1 MPTRRRVAVAL
12 CVGLAL
18 VGTAAGVRAEPQAPP
33 AVAQAGPGPERAQA
47 RIAVLPFQVFSARPQ
62 GYLEQ
67 SLADLL
73 TTRLEASG
81 RVQVLE
87 SSAVRESVVAHA
99 GERTD
104 ATVRRIARDVRADQV
119 VAGSLTELAGRYSLD
134 VKVVPRTDTAATR
147 TLVFTAESEQELLD
161 RVNELADRVL
171 EVAGGAPAQGQIAE
185 VRIEGV
191 SEELAAELPQRL
203 RLRRGA
209 SYESSAAR
217 EDLRT
222 LREVPGIAAAD
233 VDTERGPQ
241 GVVVIYRLVPSERLM
256 PASPLEKPGDVVA
269 DVQVRGNRRIEANA
283 IKARVATKP
292 GQAFNPET
300 VASDVREVYGLGFFR
315 NVRVVTER
323 GPKGRVLIFEVEENP
338 VVRQVTVTGNE
349 NIESEKI
356 RDTLT
361 LTTGS
366 TLDYPLLFENRERV
380 EALYRAQG
388 YYLARVTHRIEEL
401 SGEAVSIDFEV
412 SEGEKLPLD
421 SIQFEGN
428 QHFSQ
433 EDLEDSLKTKRRRW
447 YSIVTKYLDKSGT
460 YSEPVFIQDLQKV
473 NEKYTNEGFIQAE
486 VGDPQVTV
494 VKDDS
499 GKDALAVRV
508 EIREGPQYRV
518 GQVDVQGDP
527 SLDEA
532 ALRERIRLKEGEVFN
547 RSSLTADVEDLE
559 RYYTDRGFFYA
570 SVSPR
575 TSLEESDLTVDVAF
589 DVKKGDLHF
598 IREIDVTGNTNTVDE
613 VIRRE
618 MRVVEGQLYSA
629 RQVNR
634 SRDRVKRLGFFEDV
648 EFEAK
653 ATDYQEQLD
662 LDLKVVERPTGSL
675 SFGVGFSTQDRLVV
689 SGSVSQSN
697 LFGRGYGVQA
707 VVDYGSR
714 NSQFYLS
721 FYNPYLFGSEFS
733 LRTTAFRTDLEYIDF
748 EQTELGVEFSLGHD
762 LNEEG
767 TARGNLRYSY
777 ATRDIERLTDENAAS
792 MIFRELLSD
801 DNSTSLFGVSWISD
815 TRDDF
820 VAPKSGHIYGANVEY
835 AGLGGFANFLRLEGR
850 ALWFVQPPDW
860 FPTWFPFRD
869 DSTFVFGLRGGYTL
883 PFNSISDYSFDVPTG
898 PEFPGS
904 EVQFINNIDEDLEL
918 PLSERYFLGGLG
930 SYQLRGYR
938 ARSVGPRRAILQRSG
953 AFGLGNAFFPVGRT
967 FAFRD
972 ENGALIPDAFCN
984 DQRNVFGNQG
994 DGDGECNS
1002 LDDTDIDDFDDLDET
1017 DVIGGNKFISATFE
1031 YRFPVSKELGL
1042 VGIVFLDMGNA
1053 FDETQSI
1060 FDVGEFRF
1068 GTGIGALWFS
1078 PFGPLQAFVGFPLN
1092 KLEVEDS
1099 TTFEFSVGGAAY

>member
-1 MPTRRRVAVAL
+1 VLGLPRGRRVAVAL
-12 CVGLAL
+12 VTWLAL
-18 VGTAAGVRAEPQAPP
+18 AAGAPGSHAQPAPP
-33 AVAQAGPGPERAQA
+33 AGGEP

-81 RVQVLE
+81 RVRVLE
-87 SSAVRESVVAHA
+87 AAAVRESVVAHA
-99 GERTD
+99 GERTE
-104 ATVRRIARDVRADQV
+104 ATVRRIARDVGADQV

-134 VKVVPRTDTAATR
+134 VKVVPAEEEAPAR
-147 TLVFTAESEQELLD
+147 TLVFTAEGEPQLLD

-171 EVAGGAPAQGQIAE
+171 EVAGGASPAGQVAE
-185 VRIEGV
+185 VRVEGV
-191 SEELAAELPQRL
+191 DEALAAELPKRL

-209 SYESSAAR
+209 TYESSSAR

-233 VDTERGPQ
+233 VETERGPQ
-241 GVVVIYRLVPSERLM
+241 GVVVTYRLVPAERLI
-256 PASPLEKPGDVVA
+256 PAASLEKPGDVVA

-283 IKARVATKP
+283 IKARVGTKP
-292 GQAFNPET
+292 GQPYNPAT
-300 VASDVREVYGLGFFR
+300 VAADVREIYGLGFFR
-315 NVRVVTER
+315 NVRVLEQKA
-323 GPKGRVLIFEVEENP
+323 PSGRVLVFEVEENP

-349 NIESEKI
+349 NIDGDKI

-388 YYLARVTHRIEEL
+388 YYLARVTHRIEEI
-401 SGEAVSIDFEV
+401 SADAVSIDFEV
-412 SEGEKLPLD
+412 NEGEKLPLD
-421 SIQFEGN
+421 RIRFEGN

-433 EDLEDSLKTKRRRW
+433 EDLEDALKTRRRRW
-447 YSIVTKYLDKSGT
+447 YSPVTKYLDKSGT
-460 YSEPVFIQDLQKV
+460 YSEPVFIQDLQKL
-473 NEKYTNEGFIQAE
+473 NEKYTDDGYIQVE
-486 VGDPQVTV
+486 IGDPRVTV
-494 VKDDS
+494 VEDDR
-499 GKDALAVRV
+499 GNDALAVEV
-508 EIREGPQYRV
+508 EIREGLQYRV
-518 GQVDVQGDP
+518 GSVDVQGDP
-527 SLDEA
+527 SLDLD
-532 ALRERIRLKEGEVFN
+532 ALRERVRLKEGDVFN

-575 TSLEESDLTVDVAF
+575 TRLEESDLTVDVDF
-589 DVKKGDLHF
+589 DVQKGDLHF

-618 MRVVEGQLYSA
+618 MRVVEGQLYTA
-629 RQVNR
+629 RGVNR

-675 SFGVGFSTQDRLVV
+675 SFGVGYSTQDSLVV

-721 FYNPYLFGSEFS
+721 FYNPYLLDSEFS

-748 EQTELGVEFSLGHD
+748 EQTELGVEISLGHD

-777 ATRDIERLTDENAAS
+777 ATRDIERLTTENAAA

-801 DNSTSLFGVSWISD
+801 ENSTSLFGVSWVSD
-815 TRDDF
+815 TRDDY
-820 VAPKSGHIYGANVEY
+820 VAPKSGHVYGANLEY
-835 AGLGGFANFLRLEGR
+835 AGLGGFAEFVRLEGR

-860 FPTWFPFRD
+860 FPAWFPFRD
-869 DSTFVFGLRGGYTL
+869 DSTFVFGVRAGYTL
-883 PFNSISDYSFDVPTG
+883 PFNSVSDYSFDVPTIATG
-898 PEFPGS
+898 EGS
-904 EVQFINNIDEDLEL
+904 EVQPLDNIDTDLEL

-938 ARSVGPRRAILQRSG
+938 ARSVGPRRALLQRTG
-953 AFGLGNAFFPVGRT
+953 AFGLGSFFTPVGRST
-967 FAFRD
+967 AFAVEGD
-972 ENGALIPDAFCN
+972 ELVFDAFCN
-984 DQRNVFGNQG
+984 DSRNVFGNQG
-994 DGDGECNS
+994 DGDGRCNS
-1002 LDDTDIDDFDDLDET
+1002 LYDEDIDDFDDLDET
-1017 DVIGGNKFISATFE
+1017 DVIGGNKFISASVE

-1053 FDETQSI
+1053 FDETQNLW
-1060 FDVGEFRF
+1060 DVGEFRF

-1099 TTFEFSVGGAAY
+1099 TTFEFSVGGSAY